1 MKKANGFISKKDF
14 KIIVFLAAAAFL
26 SCLPLF
32 FMQAKA
38 DKIVV
43 SDDKKQL
50 FSVDLSEID
59 KGSGFQKEFMTPN
72 GKIVFEFVK
81 DKGVR
86 VVHSDCP
93 DHICMKAGF
102 IRKPRQIIVCLP
114 LRVYAEIESGQGGG
128 IDATV
133 R

>member
-1 MKKANGFISKKDF
+1 MKKADGFISKKDF
-14 KIIVFLAAAAFL
+14 KIIAFLAAAAFL

-32 FMQAKA
+32 FMQSDA

-43 SDDKKQL
+43 SDDKNML
-50 FSVDLSEID
+50 FSISLSEID
-59 KGSGFQKEFMTPN
+59 KTENFQKEFKTP
-72 GKIVFEFVK
+72 GGSIIFEFAK
-81 DKGVR
+81 GQGVR

-102 IRKPRQIIVCLP
+102 INKPNQIIVCLP
-114 LRVYAEIESGQGGG
+114 LKIYAEVESEQGGDT
-128 IDATV
+128 DATV